1 MTTGAIHEDDNEE
14 RVQFY
19 KDCNS
24 YWNEARR
31 NIKMFDPDNQAAQ
44 EGVKVSM
51 GSSINTDYISV
62 WHNFAI

>member
-1 MTTGAIHEDDNEE
+1 MINIIHQDDNEE

-19 KDCNS
+19 KDCNR

-31 NIKMFDPDNQAAQ
+31 NIKIFDPDNQAAQ
-44 EGVKVSM
+44 EGGAKEANKSFNLDYVSA
-51 GSSINTDYISV
+51 